1 MSKKENS
8 FTNIQLKEKLCKNLI
23 EDIKKDTQN
32 KKHLMDIPN
41 YITDNLNKELRE
53 YQKMALLHFYKLQNL
68 KDYYIDYYKDE
79 EKFLNKNN
87 NYTLN
92 HLMFNMATGSGKTL
106 VMAALM
112 LELYKQGYRNFI
124 FFVNSR
130 SILEKTKAN
139 FCDESSSKYLFA
151 REINIGENR
160 LKINAVNNFT
170 ESEDNA
176 INIHFATVQ
185 GLYSLFTNERENNL
199 IFDDLKNQKIV
210 LLADEAHHL
219 NADTKKQTKAEQV
232 EKDSWESII
241 QKAFS
246 ANTSNLLLEFTATIP
261 NDKNVYYKYKNK
273 IVYEYDLKSF
283 CADGYSKRIYLMKYD
298 DTDIKSRFL
307 GACLSSL
314 YRQLLAAKNDV
325 ALKKP
330 VILFKSESIAKSNEN
345 QILFNDLIKNLQ
357 SKDIYD
363 FYNIVNNSNSDSNS
377 ELLEYSLKFYE
388 NTFGESFADNI
399 VTYLQTM
406 FIEQFQLNANDDKQA
421 EANQIK
427 LNTLEDKENEIRV
440 IFAVDKLNEGWDV
453 LNLFDIVRLGG
464 KANKNTTTKEAQLIG
479 RGARYFPFTYQE
491 NSDANKYCRKFD
503 NDATNELSML
513 ERLSYHS
520 HNEVSYITN
529 LSNELKEQGILLE
542 NGDDTEIK
550 VELTLSEKA
559 KDIIINKQNSIYYVK
574 NERQVRK
581 NKKDLFNT
589 TEILRKSKAIEIPLI
604 SNNISEVEELNNNNN
619 NNKENY
625 ITQNNKLAEKISYK
639 IFAKA
644 MNILNISMQKLHNIF
659 GKNTYKTKLDFYNYY
674 IQQMDLVFNQKQ
686 RFDNAEINLKIAKYF
701 LQNFLEITNQEKAVN
716 YEVSDFQLKKLENPA
731 KERIIYRNKNK
742 VKQQH
747 NYEWLYYTQY
757 SFDSDLENDFLQ
769 FIENNKAK
777 INNKFDYWFIIRN
790 EGFAEFK
797 IYNNNKND
805 NKNYAKGFEP
815 DFIFFGKPKNE
826 NKNENKNETKNENK
840 NETKNENKND
850 YLSTEIIME
859 SKGKIF
865 FDEWKEDLL
874 TNNFNGSIKTLN
886 SSEVKIFSLPFF
898 LDSKGSENN
907 FKNKFDEL
915 FSN

>member
-1 MSKKENS
+1 MSEN
-8 FTNIQLKEKLCKNLI
+8 KLSAKLA
-23 EDIKKDTQN
+23 EDIQN
-32 KKHLMDIPN
+32 YGEPEIPN
-41 YITDNLNKELRE
+41 YINDNLKYQLRKYQETALKHYYQLQKRKGNK
-53 YQKMALLHFYKLQNL
+53 
-68 KDYYIDYYKDE
+68 
-79 EKFLNKNN
+79 
-87 NYTLN
+87 LN

-160 LKINAVNNFT
+160 LKIKAVNNFN
-170 ESEDNA
+170 ESEDDA

-199 IFDDLKNQKIV
+199 IFDDLKDQKIV

-261 NDKNVYYKYKNK
+261 NDKNVYNKYKNK

-314 YRQLLAAKNDV
+314 YRQLLAAKNNV

-574 NERQVRK
+574 NERQVRR

-604 SNNISEVEELNNNNN
+604 SNNISEVEELNNANNNNNNNN

-659 GKNTYKTKLDFYNYY
+659 GKNTYTTKLDFYNYY

-747 NYEWLYYTQY
+747 NYEWLYYTKY

-840 NETKNENKND
+840 ND

>member
-1 MSKKENS
+1 MSEN
-8 FTNIQLKEKLCKNLI
+8 KLSAKLA
-23 EDIKKDTQN
+23 EDIQN
-32 KKHLMDIPN
+32 YGEPEITN
-41 YITDNLNKELRE
+41 YINDNLKYQLRKYQETALKHYYQLQKRKGNK
-53 YQKMALLHFYKLQNL
+53 
-68 KDYYIDYYKDE
+68 
-79 EKFLNKNN
+79 
-87 NYTLN
+87 LN

-160 LKINAVNNFT
+160 LKIKAVNNFN

-185 GLYSLFTNERENNL
+185 GLYNLFTNERENNL

-261 NDKNVYYKYKNK
+261 NDKNVYNKYKNK

-283 CADGYSKRIYLMKYD
+283 CAEGYSKRIYLMKYD

-314 YRQLLAAKNDV
+314 YRQLLAAKNNV

-388 NTFGESFADNI
+388 NTFGENFADNI

-581 NKKDLFNT
+581 NKDLFNT

-604 SNNISEVEELNNNNN
+604 SNNISEVEELNNANNNNNNN

-659 GKNTYKTKLDFYNYY
+659 GKNTYTTKLDFYNYY

-742 VKQQH
+742 VKEKH

-840 NETKNENKND
+840 ND

>member
-1 MSKKENS
+1 MSEN
-8 FTNIQLKEKLCKNLI
+8 KLSAKLA
-23 EDIKKDTQN
+23 EDIQN
-32 KKHLMDIPN
+32 YGEPEIPN
-41 YITDNLNKELRE
+41 YINDNLKYQLRKYQETALKHYYQLQKRKGNK
-53 YQKMALLHFYKLQNL
+53 
-68 KDYYIDYYKDE
+68 
-79 EKFLNKNN
+79 
-87 NYTLN
+87 LN

-160 LKINAVNNFT
+160 LKIKAVNNFN
-170 ESEDNA
+170 ESEDDA

-199 IFDDLKNQKIV
+199 IFDDLKDQKIV

-388 NTFGESFADNI
+388 NTFGENFADNI

-604 SNNISEVEELNNNNN
+604 SNNISEVEELNNANNNNNNNN

-659 GKNTYKTKLDFYNYY
+659 GKNTYTTKLDFYNNY

-805 NKNYAKGFEP
+805 NVNYAKGFEP

-826 NKNENKNETKNENK
+826 NKNENTNEN
-840 NETKNENKND
+840 KNENKND

>member
-1 MSKKENS
+1 MSEN
-8 FTNIQLKEKLCKNLI
+8 KLSAKLA
-23 EDIKKDTQN
+23 EDIQN
-32 KKHLMDIPN
+32 YGEPEIPN
-41 YITDNLNKELRE
+41 YINDNLKYQLRKYQETALKHYYQLQKRKGNK
-53 YQKMALLHFYKLQNL
+53 
-68 KDYYIDYYKDE
+68 
-79 EKFLNKNN
+79 
-87 NYTLN
+87 LN

-160 LKINAVNNFT
+160 LKIKAVNNFN
-170 ESEDNA
+170 ESEDDA

-199 IFDDLKNQKIV
+199 IFDDLKDQKIV

-314 YRQLLAAKNDV
+314 YRQLLAAKNNV

-363 FYNIVNNSNSDSNS
+363 FYNIVNNSNSDSDTNS

-388 NTFGESFADNI
+388 NTFGENFADNI

-581 NKKDLFNT
+581 NKDLFNT

-604 SNNISEVEELNNNNN
+604 SNNISEVEELNNANNNNNNNN

-742 VKQQH
+742 VKEKH
-747 NYEWLYYTQY
+747 NYEWLYYTKY

-826 NKNENKNETKNENK
+826 NKNENKN
-840 NETKNENKND
+840 D

-865 FDEWKEDLL
+865 FDQWKEDLL

-898 LDSKGSENN
+898 LDLKGSENN

>member
-1 MSKKENS
+1 MSEN
-8 FTNIQLKEKLCKNLI
+8 KLSAKLA
-23 EDIKKDTQN
+23 EDIQN
-32 KKHLMDIPN
+32 YGEPEIPN
-41 YITDNLNKELRE
+41 YINDNLKYQLRKYQETALKHYYQLQKRKGNK
-53 YQKMALLHFYKLQNL
+53 
-68 KDYYIDYYKDE
+68 
-79 EKFLNKNN
+79 
-87 NYTLN
+87 LN

-160 LKINAVNNFT
+160 LKIKAVNNFN
-170 ESEDNA
+170 ESEDDA

-199 IFDDLKNQKIV
+199 ILDDLKNQKIV

-314 YRQLLAAKNDV
+314 YRQLLAAKNNV

-388 NTFGESFADNI
+388 NTFGENFADNI

-581 NKKDLFNT
+581 NKDLFNT

-604 SNNISEVEELNNNNN
+604 SNNISEVEELNNANNNN

-659 GKNTYKTKLDFYNYY
+659 GKNKYKTKLDFYNYY

-742 VKQQH
+742 VKQH

-769 FIENNKAK
+769 FIESNKAK

-826 NKNENKNETKNENK
+826 NTNEN
-840 NETKNENKND
+840 KNENKND

-859 SKGKIF
+859 SKGTIF

>member
-1 MSKKENS
+1 MSEN
-8 FTNIQLKEKLCKNLI
+8 KLSAKLA
-23 EDIKKDTQN
+23 EDIQN
-32 KKHLMDIPN
+32 YGEPEIPN
-41 YITDNLNKELRE
+41 YINDNLKYQLRKYQETALKHYYQLQKRKGNK
-53 YQKMALLHFYKLQNL
+53 
-68 KDYYIDYYKDE
+68 
-79 EKFLNKNN
+79 
-87 NYTLN
+87 LN

-139 FCDESSSKYLFA
+139 FCDESSAKYLFA

-160 LKINAVNNFT
+160 LKIKAINNFN
-170 ESEDNA
+170 ESEDDA

-199 IFDDLKNQKIV
+199 TFNDLKNQKIV

-261 NDKNVYYKYKNK
+261 NDKNVYNKYKNK
-273 IVYEYDLKSF
+273 IVYEYNLKSF
-283 CADGYSKRIYLMKYD
+283 CAEGYSKRIYLMKYD
-298 DTDIKSRFL
+298 DTDIRSRFL

-314 YRQLLAAKNDV
+314 YRQLLAAKNNV

-363 FYNIVNNSNSDSNS
+363 FYNIVNNSNSDSDNNS

-388 NTFGESFADNI
+388 NTFGENFADNI

-581 NKKDLFNT
+581 NKDLFNT

-604 SNNISEVEELNNNNN
+604 SNNISEVEELNNANN

-797 IYNNNKND
+797 IYNNNKDD
-805 NKNYAKGFEP
+805 NVNYAKGFEP

-826 NKNENKNETKNENK
+826 NKNDNK

-859 SKGKIF
+859 SKGTIF
-865 FDEWKEDLL
+865 FDKWKEDLL
-874 TNNFNGSIKTLN
+874 TNFNFNGSIKTLN

>member
-1 MSKKENS
+1 MSEN
-8 FTNIQLKEKLCKNLI
+8 KLSAKLA
-23 EDIKKDTQN
+23 EDIQN
-32 KKHLMDIPN
+32 YGEPEIPN
-41 YITDNLNKELRE
+41 YINDNLKYQLRKYQETALKHYYQLQKRKGNK
-53 YQKMALLHFYKLQNL
+53 
-68 KDYYIDYYKDE
+68 
-79 EKFLNKNN
+79 
-87 NYTLN
+87 LN

-139 FCDESSSKYLFA
+139 FCDESSAKYLFA

-840 NETKNENKND
+840 ND

>member
-1 MSKKENS
+1 MSEN
-8 FTNIQLKEKLCKNLI
+8 KLSAKLA
-23 EDIKKDTQN
+23 EDIQN
-32 KKHLMDIPN
+32 YGEPEIPN
-41 YITDNLNKELRE
+41 YINDNLKYQLRKYQETALKHYYQLQKRKGNK
-53 YQKMALLHFYKLQNL
+53 
-68 KDYYIDYYKDE
+68 
-79 EKFLNKNN
+79 
-87 NYTLN
+87 LN

-160 LKINAVNNFT
+160 LKIKAVNNFN
-170 ESEDNA
+170 ESEDDA

-199 IFDDLKNQKIV
+199 IFDDLKDQKIV

-261 NDKNVYYKYKNK
+261 NDKNVYNKYKNK

-314 YRQLLAAKNDV
+314 YRQLLAAKNNV

-388 NTFGESFADNI
+388 NTFGENFADNI

-604 SNNISEVEELNNNNN
+604 SNNISEVEELNNANN

-747 NYEWLYYTQY
+747 NYEWLYYTKY

-805 NKNYAKGFEP
+805 NVNYAKGFEP

-826 NKNENKNETKNENK
+826 NKNENTNEN
-840 NETKNENKND
+840 KNENKND

>member
-1 MSKKENS
+1 MSEN
-8 FTNIQLKEKLCKNLI
+8 KLSAKLA
-23 EDIKKDTQN
+23 EDIQN
-32 KKHLMDIPN
+32 YGEPEIPN
-41 YITDNLNKELRE
+41 YINDNLKYQLRKYQETALKHYYQLQKRKGNK
-53 YQKMALLHFYKLQNL
+53 
-68 KDYYIDYYKDE
+68 
-79 EKFLNKNN
+79 
-87 NYTLN
+87 LN

-185 GLYSLFTNERENNL
+185 GLYNLFTNERENNL
-199 IFDDLKNQKIV
+199 IFNDLNNQKIV
-210 LLADEAHHL
+210 FLADEAHHL

-261 NDKNVYYKYKNK
+261 NDKNVYNKYKNK
-273 IVYEYDLKSF
+273 IVYEYNLKSF

-314 YRQLLAAKNDV
+314 YRQLLAAKNNV

-363 FYNIVNNSNSDSNS
+363 FYNIVNNSNSDSDTNS

-388 NTFGESFADNI
+388 NTFGENFADNI

-574 NERQVRK
+574 NERQVRR

-604 SNNISEVEELNNNNN
+604 SNNISEVEELNNANNNNNNNN

-742 VKQQH
+742 VKQH

-826 NKNENKNETKNENK
+826 NKN
-840 NETKNENKND
+840 D

-865 FDEWKEDLL
+865 FDQWKEDLL

-898 LDSKGSENN
+898 LDLKGSENN

>member
-1 MSKKENS
+1 MSEN
-8 FTNIQLKEKLCKNLI
+8 KLSAKLA
-23 EDIKKDTQN
+23 EDIQN
-32 KKHLMDIPN
+32 YGEPEIPN
-41 YITDNLNKELRE
+41 YINDNLKYQLRKYQETALKHYYQLQKRKGNK
-53 YQKMALLHFYKLQNL
+53 
-68 KDYYIDYYKDE
+68 
-79 EKFLNKNN
+79 
-87 NYTLN
+87 LN

-139 FCDESSSKYLFA
+139 FCDESSAKYLFA

-160 LKINAVNNFT
+160 LKIKAVNNFN

-314 YRQLLAAKNDV
+314 YRQLLAAKNNV

-388 NTFGESFADNI
+388 NTFGENFADNI

-604 SNNISEVEELNNNNN
+604 SNNISEVEELNNANNNN

-659 GKNTYKTKLDFYNYY
+659 GKNTYKTKLDFYNNY

-797 IYNNNKND
+797 IYNNDKND
-805 NKNYAKGFEP
+805 NVNYAKGFEP

-826 NKNENKNETKNENK
+826 NTNENT
-840 NETKNENKND
+840 NENKND

>member
-1 MSKKENS
+1 MSEN
-8 FTNIQLKEKLCKNLI
+8 KLSAKLA
-23 EDIKKDTQN
+23 EDIQN
-32 KKHLMDIPN
+32 YGEPEIPN
-41 YITDNLNKELRE
+41 YINDNLKYQLRKYQETALKHYYQLQKRKGNK
-53 YQKMALLHFYKLQNL
+53 
-68 KDYYIDYYKDE
+68 
-79 EKFLNKNN
+79 
-87 NYTLN
+87 LN

-160 LKINAVNNFT
+160 LKIKAVNNFN
-170 ESEDNA
+170 ESEDDA

-199 IFDDLKNQKIV
+199 IFDDLKDQKIV

-314 YRQLLAAKNDV
+314 YRQLLAAKNNV

-363 FYNIVNNSNSDSNS
+363 FYNIVNNSNSDSDTNS

-388 NTFGESFADNI
+388 NTFGENFADNI

-604 SNNISEVEELNNNNN
+604 SNNISEVEELNNANN

-742 VKQQH
+742 VKEKH
-747 NYEWLYYTQY
+747 NYEWLYYTKY

-805 NKNYAKGFEP
+805 NVNYAKGFEP

-826 NKNENKNETKNENK
+826 NKNENTNEN
-840 NETKNENKND
+840 KNENKND

>member
-1 MSKKENS
+1 MSEN
-8 FTNIQLKEKLCKNLI
+8 KLSAKLA
-23 EDIKKDTQN
+23 EDIQN
-32 KKHLMDIPN
+32 YGEPEIPN
-41 YITDNLNKELRE
+41 YINDNLKYQLRKYQETALKHYYQLQKRKGNK
-53 YQKMALLHFYKLQNL
+53 
-68 KDYYIDYYKDE
+68 
-79 EKFLNKNN
+79 
-87 NYTLN
+87 LN

-160 LKINAVNNFT
+160 LKIKAVNNFN

-219 NADTKKQTKAEQV
+219 NSDTKKQTKAEQV

-314 YRQLLAAKNDV
+314 YRQLLAAKNNV

-363 FYNIVNNSNSDSNS
+363 FYNIVNNNSDSNS

-388 NTFGESFADNI
+388 NTFGENFADNI

-581 NKKDLFNT
+581 NKDLFNT

-604 SNNISEVEELNNNNN
+604 SNNISEVEELNNANNNN

-659 GKNTYKTKLDFYNYY
+659 GKNKYKTKLDFYNYY

-805 NKNYAKGFEP
+805 NENYAKGFEP

-826 NKNENKNETKNENK
+826 NKNENT
-840 NETKNENKND
+840 NENKND

>member
-1 MSKKENS
+1 MSEN
-8 FTNIQLKEKLCKNLI
+8 KLSAKLA
-23 EDIKKDTQN
+23 EDIQN
-32 KKHLMDIPN
+32 YGEPEIPN
-41 YITDNLNKELRE
+41 YINDNLKYQLRKYQETALKHYYQLQKRKGNK
-53 YQKMALLHFYKLQNL
+53 
-68 KDYYIDYYKDE
+68 
-79 EKFLNKNN
+79 
-87 NYTLN
+87 LN

-160 LKINAVNNFT
+160 LKIKAVNNFN

-199 IFDDLKNQKIV
+199 ILDDLNNQKIV

-314 YRQLLAAKNDV
+314 YRQLLAAKNNV

-388 NTFGESFADNI
+388 NTFGENFADNI

-604 SNNISEVEELNNNNN
+604 SNNISEVEELNNANNNNNN

-659 GKNTYKTKLDFYNYY
+659 GKNTYKTKLEFYNNY

-747 NYEWLYYTQY
+747 NYEWLYYTKY

-805 NKNYAKGFEP
+805 NVNYAKGFEP

-826 NKNENKNETKNENK
+826 N
-840 NETKNENKND
+840 KNENKND

>member
-1 MSKKENS
+1 MSEN
-8 FTNIQLKEKLCKNLI
+8 KLSAKLA
-23 EDIKKDTQN
+23 EDIQN
-32 KKHLMDIPN
+32 YGEPEIPN
-41 YITDNLNKELRE
+41 YINDNLKYQLRKYQETALKHYYQLQKRKGNK
-53 YQKMALLHFYKLQNL
+53 
-68 KDYYIDYYKDE
+68 
-79 EKFLNKNN
+79 
-87 NYTLN
+87 LN

-160 LKINAVNNFT
+160 LKIKAVNNFN
-170 ESEDNA
+170 ESEDDA

-199 IFDDLKNQKIV
+199 IFDDLKDQKIV

-261 NDKNVYYKYKNK
+261 NDKNVYNKYKNK

-388 NTFGESFADNI
+388 NTFGENFADNI

-604 SNNISEVEELNNNNN
+604 SNNISEVEELNNANNNNNNNN

-742 VKQQH
+742 VKEKH
-747 NYEWLYYTQY
+747 NYEWLYYTKY

-826 NKNENKNETKNENK
+826 NKNENKN
-840 NETKNENKND
+840 D

-865 FDEWKEDLL
+865 FDQWKEDLL

-898 LDSKGSENN
+898 LDLKGSENN

>member
-1 MSKKENS
+1 MSEN
-8 FTNIQLKEKLCKNLI
+8 KLSAKLA
-23 EDIKKDTQN
+23 EDIQN
-32 KKHLMDIPN
+32 YGEPEIPN
-41 YITDNLNKELRE
+41 YINDNLKYQLRKYQETALKHYYQLQKRKGNK
-53 YQKMALLHFYKLQNL
+53 
-68 KDYYIDYYKDE
+68 
-79 EKFLNKNN
+79 
-87 NYTLN
+87 LN

-139 FCDESSSKYLFA
+139 FCDESSAKYLFA

-160 LKINAVNNFT
+160 LKIKAVNNFN

-199 IFDDLKNQKIV
+199 TFNDLNNQKIV
-210 LLADEAHHL
+210 FLADEAHHL

-261 NDKNVYYKYKNK
+261 NDKNVYNKYKNK

-283 CADGYSKRIYLMKYD
+283 CAEGYSKRIYLMKYD

-314 YRQLLAAKNDV
+314 YRQLLAAKNNV

-388 NTFGESFADNI
+388 NTFGENFADNI

-604 SNNISEVEELNNNNN
+604 SNNISEVEELNNANNNNNNNN

-659 GKNTYKTKLDFYNYY
+659 GKNKYKTKLDFYNYY

-747 NYEWLYYTQY
+747 NYEWLYYTKY

-769 FIENNKAK
+769 FIESNKAK

-826 NKNENKNETKNENK
+826 NKND
-840 NETKNENKND
+840 NKND

>member
-1 MSKKENS
+1 MSEN
-8 FTNIQLKEKLCKNLI
+8 KLSAKLA
-23 EDIKKDTQN
+23 EDIQN
-32 KKHLMDIPN
+32 YGEPEIPN
-41 YITDNLNKELRE
+41 YINDNLKYQLRKYQETALKHYYQLQKRKGNK
-53 YQKMALLHFYKLQNL
+53 
-68 KDYYIDYYKDE
+68 
-79 EKFLNKNN
+79 
-87 NYTLN
+87 LN

-139 FCDESSSKYLFA
+139 FCDESSAKYLFA

-160 LKINAVNNFT
+160 LKIKAVNNFN

-185 GLYSLFTNERENNL
+185 GLYNLFTNERENNL
-199 IFDDLKNQKIV
+199 TFNDLNNQKIV

-261 NDKNVYYKYKNK
+261 NDKNVYNKYKNK

-314 YRQLLAAKNDV
+314 YRQLLAAKNNV

-363 FYNIVNNSNSDSNS
+363 FYNIVNNSNSDSDTNS

-388 NTFGESFADNI
+388 NTFGENFADNI

-491 NSDANKYCRKFD
+491 NSNENKYCRKFD

-581 NKKDLFNT
+581 NKDLFNT

-604 SNNISEVEELNNNNN
+604 SNNISEVEELNNANNNNNNNN

-659 GKNTYKTKLDFYNYY
+659 GKNKYKTKLDFYNYY

-840 NETKNENKND
+840 ND

>member
-1 MSKKENS
+1 MSEN
-8 FTNIQLKEKLCKNLI
+8 KLSAKLA
-23 EDIKKDTQN
+23 EDIQN
-32 KKHLMDIPN
+32 YGEPEIPN
-41 YITDNLNKELRE
+41 YINDNLKYQLRKYQETALKHYYQLQKRKGNK
-53 YQKMALLHFYKLQNL
+53 
-68 KDYYIDYYKDE
+68 
-79 EKFLNKNN
+79 
-87 NYTLN
+87 LN

-139 FCDESSSKYLFA
+139 FCDESSAKYLFA
-151 REINIGENR
+151 NEIKIDENNV
-160 LKINAVNNFT
+160 KIKAVNNFT
-170 ESEDNA
+170 ESESDA

-199 IFDDLKNQKIV
+199 TFNDLNNQKIV
-210 LLADEAHHL
+210 FLADEAHHL
-219 NADTKKQTKAEQV
+219 NADTKKAEQV

-261 NDKNVYYKYKNK
+261 NDKNVYNKYKNK
-273 IVYEYDLKSF
+273 IVYEYNLKSF

-314 YRQLLAAKNDV
+314 YRQLLAAKNNV

-377 ELLEYSLKFYE
+377 ELLEHSLKFYE
-388 NTFGESFADNI
+388 NTFGENFADNI

-464 KANKNTTTKEAQLIG
+464 KSNKATTTKEVQLIG
-479 RGARYFPFTYQE
+479 RGARYFPFIYDE
-491 NSDANKYCRKFD
+491 NPDNIYIRKFD
-503 NDATNELSML
+503 NDADNELSML

-529 LSNELKEQGILLE
+529 LSRELHEQGILLANSDYE
-542 NGDDTEIK
+542 EIK
-550 VELTLSEKA
+550 VELTLSERA
-559 KDIIINKQNSIYYVK
+559 KDIIINKQNTIYYVK
-574 NERQVRK
+574 NERQK
-581 NKKDLFNT
+581 QSQDLFNT
-589 TEILRKSKAIEIPLI
+589 PEILKKSKAIEIPLI
-604 SNNISEVEELNNNNN
+604 SNNISEVEELNNANNN
-619 NNKENY
+619 NKNKENY

-659 GKNTYKTKLDFYNYY
+659 GKNTYKTKLDFYNNY
-674 IQQMDLVFNQKQ
+674 IQQMDLVFNKRQG
-686 RFDNAEINLKIAKYF
+686 FDNVEINLKIAKYF
-701 LQNFLEITNQEKAVN
+701 LQNFLEIARKEKTVN
-716 YEVSDFQLKKLENPA
+716 YTVTEFQLKKLENPA

-747 NYEWLYYTQY
+747 SYE
-757 SFDSDLENDFLQ
+757 
-769 FIENNKAK
+769 
-777 INNKFDYWFIIRN
+777 
-790 EGFAEFK
+790 
-797 IYNNNKND
+797 
-805 NKNYAKGFEP
+805 
-815 DFIFFGKPKNE
+815 
-826 NKNENKNETKNENK
+826 
-840 NETKNENKND
+840 
-850 YLSTEIIME
+850 
-859 SKGKIF
+859 
-865 FDEWKEDLL
+865 
-874 TNNFNGSIKTLN
+874 
-886 SSEVKIFSLPFF
+886 
-898 LDSKGSENN
+898 
-907 FKNKFDEL
+907 
-915 FSN
+915 

>member
-1 MSKKENS
+1 MSEN
-8 FTNIQLKEKLCKNLI
+8 KLSAKLA
-23 EDIKKDTQN
+23 EDIQN
-32 KKHLMDIPN
+32 YGEPEIPN
-41 YITDNLNKELRE
+41 YINDNLKYQLRKYQETALKHYYQLQKRKGNK
-53 YQKMALLHFYKLQNL
+53 
-68 KDYYIDYYKDE
+68 
-79 EKFLNKNN
+79 
-87 NYTLN
+87 LN

-160 LKINAVNNFT
+160 LKIKAVNNFN
-170 ESEDNA
+170 ESEDDA

-199 IFDDLKNQKIV
+199 ILDDLNNQKIV

-314 YRQLLAAKNDV
+314 YRQLLAAKNNV

-388 NTFGESFADNI
+388 NTFGENFADNI

-491 NSDANKYCRKFD
+491 NSNENKYCRKFD

-604 SNNISEVEELNNNNN
+604 SNNISEVEELNNANNNNNNNN

-659 GKNTYKTKLDFYNYY
+659 GKNTYTTKLDFYNYY

-742 VKQQH
+742 VKEKH

-826 NKNENKNETKNENK
+826 NKNENKN
-840 NETKNENKND
+840 D

-865 FDEWKEDLL
+865 FDQWKEDLL

-898 LDSKGSENN
+898 LDLKGSENN

>member
-1 MSKKENS
+1 MLNENQNQNILSKELAAA
-8 FTNIQLKEKLCKNLI
+8 LKY
-23 EDIKKDTQN
+23 N
-32 KKHLMDIPN
+32 KTITIPN
-41 YITDNLNKELRE
+41 YVIDNLNKELRE
-53 YQKMALLHFYKLQNL
+53 YQKTALLHYYLLQNNTT
-68 KDYYIDYYKDE
+68 
-79 EKFLNKNN
+79 NKPNQ
-87 NYTLN
+87 
-92 HLMFNMATGSGKTL
+92 LMFNMATGSGKTL

-139 FCDESSSKYLFA
+139 FCDESSAKYLFA
-151 REINIGENR
+151 NEIKIDENNV
-160 LKINAVNNFT
+160 KIKAVNNFT
-170 ESEDNA
+170 ESESDA

-199 IFDDLKNQKIV
+199 TFNDLNNQKIV
-210 LLADEAHHL
+210 FLADEAHHL

-261 NDKNVYYKYKNK
+261 NDKNVAAKYADK
-273 IVYEYDLKSF
+273 IVYEYNLKSF

-314 YRQLLAAKNDV
+314 YRQLLAAKNNV

-345 QILFNDLIKNLQ
+345 QILFNDFIQNLQ

-363 FYNIVNNSNSDSNS
+363 FYNIVNNSNS
-377 ELLEYSLKFYE
+377 ELLEHSLKFYE
-388 NTFGESFADNI
+388 NTFGENFADNI
-399 VTYLQTM
+399 ITYLQTM

-421 EANQIK
+421 ETNQIK
-427 LNTLEDKENEIRV
+427 LNTLEDDGNEIRI

-464 KANKNTTTKEAQLIG
+464 KSNKATTTKEVQLIG

-491 NSDANKYCRKFD
+491 NSDENKYCRKFD

-589 TEILRKSKAIEIPLI
+589 TEIFRKSKAIEIPLI
-604 SNNISEVEELNNNNN
+604 SNNISEVEELNNADNNN
-619 NNKENY
+619 KNKENY

-659 GKNTYKTKLDFYNYY
+659 GKNTYKTKLNFYNNY

-716 YEVSDFQLKKLENPA
+716 YEVSDFQLKKLENPV

-747 NYEWLYYTQY
+747 NYEWLYYTKY

-769 FIENNKAK
+769 FIESNKAK

-805 NKNYAKGFEP
+805 NENYAKGFEP

-826 NKNENKNETKNENK
+826 NENKNK
-840 NETKNENKND
+840 

-865 FDEWKEDLL
+865 FDKWKEDLL

-898 LDSKGSENN
+898 LDLKGSENN

>member
-1 MSKKENS
+1 MSEN
-8 FTNIQLKEKLCKNLI
+8 KLSAKLA
-23 EDIKKDTQN
+23 EDIQN
-32 KKHLMDIPN
+32 YGEPEIPN
-41 YITDNLNKELRE
+41 YINDNLKYQLRKYQETALKHYYQLQKRKGNK
-53 YQKMALLHFYKLQNL
+53 
-68 KDYYIDYYKDE
+68 
-79 EKFLNKNN
+79 
-87 NYTLN
+87 LN

-139 FCDESSSKYLFA
+139 FCDESSAKYLFA
-151 REINIGENR
+151 REINIGENK
-160 LKINAVNNFT
+160 LKIKAVNNFN
-170 ESEDNA
+170 ESEDDA

-185 GLYSLFTNERENNL
+185 GLYNLFTNERENNL
-199 IFDDLKNQKIV
+199 ILDDLKNQKIV

-261 NDKNVYYKYKNK
+261 NDKNVYNKYKNK

-314 YRQLLAAKNDV
+314 YRQLLAAKNNV

-388 NTFGESFADNI
+388 NTFGENFADNI

-581 NKKDLFNT
+581 NKDLFNT

-604 SNNISEVEELNNNNN
+604 SNNISEVEELNNANNNN

-659 GKNTYKTKLDFYNYY
+659 GKNTYTTKLDFYNNY

-747 NYEWLYYTQY
+747 NYEWLYYTKY

-826 NKNENKNETKNENK
+826 NKNENKN
-840 NETKNENKND
+840 D

>member
-1 MSKKENS
+1 
-8 FTNIQLKEKLCKNLI
+8 
-23 EDIKKDTQN
+23 
-32 KKHLMDIPN
+32 
-41 YITDNLNKELRE
+41 
-53 YQKMALLHFYKLQNL
+53 
-68 KDYYIDYYKDE
+68 
-79 EKFLNKNN
+79 
-87 NYTLN
+87 
-92 HLMFNMATGSGKTL
+92 
-106 VMAALM
+106 
-112 LELYKQGYRNFI
+112 
-124 FFVNSR
+124 
-130 SILEKTKAN
+130 
-139 FCDESSSKYLFA
+139 
-151 REINIGENR
+151 
-160 LKINAVNNFT
+160 
-170 ESEDNA
+170 
-176 INIHFATVQ
+176 
-185 GLYSLFTNERENNL
+185 
-199 IFDDLKNQKIV
+199 
-210 LLADEAHHL
+210 
-219 NADTKKQTKAEQV
+219 
-232 EKDSWESII
+232 
-241 QKAFS
+241 
-246 ANTSNLLLEFTATIP
+246 
-261 NDKNVYYKYKNK
+261 
-273 IVYEYDLKSF
+273 
-283 CADGYSKRIYLMKYD
+283 MKYD

-314 YRQLLAAKNDV
+314 YRQLLAAKNNV

-388 NTFGESFADNI
+388 NTFGENFADNI

-604 SNNISEVEELNNNNN
+604 SNNISEVEELNNANNNNNNNNN

-659 GKNTYKTKLDFYNYY
+659 GKNTYTTKLDFYNNY
-674 IQQMDLVFNQKQ
+674 IKQMDLVFNQKQ

-805 NKNYAKGFEP
+805 NVNYAKGFEP
-815 DFIFFGKPKNE
+815 DFIFFGKP
-826 NKNENKNETKNENK
+826 K

>member
-1 MSKKENS
+1 MSEN
-8 FTNIQLKEKLCKNLI
+8 KLSAKLA
-23 EDIKKDTQN
+23 EDIQN
-32 KKHLMDIPN
+32 YGEPKIPN
-41 YITDNLNKELRE
+41 YINDNLKYQLRKYQETALKHYYQLQKRKGNK
-53 YQKMALLHFYKLQNL
+53 
-68 KDYYIDYYKDE
+68 
-79 EKFLNKNN
+79 
-87 NYTLN
+87 LN

-139 FCDESSSKYLFA
+139 FCDESSAKYLFA

-160 LKINAVNNFT
+160 LKIKAVNNFN

-199 IFDDLKNQKIV
+199 ILDDLNNQKIV

-261 NDKNVYYKYKNK
+261 NDKNVYNKYKNK

-314 YRQLLAAKNDV
+314 YRQLLAAKNNV

-388 NTFGESFADNI
+388 NTFGENFADNI

-581 NKKDLFNT
+581 NKDLFNT

-604 SNNISEVEELNNNNN
+604 SNNISEVEELNNANN

-659 GKNTYKTKLDFYNYY
+659 GKNTYTTKLDFYNNY
-674 IQQMDLVFNQKQ
+674 IQQMDLVFNKKQ

-805 NKNYAKGFEP
+805 NVNYAKGFEP
-815 DFIFFGKPKNE
+815 DFIFFGKP
-826 NKNENKNETKNENK
+826 KNENK

-859 SKGKIF
+859 SKGTIF

>member
-1 MSKKENS
+1 MSEN
-8 FTNIQLKEKLCKNLI
+8 KLSAKLA
-23 EDIKKDTQN
+23 EDIQN
-32 KKHLMDIPN
+32 YGEPEIPN
-41 YITDNLNKELRE
+41 YINDNLKYQLRKYQETALKHYYQLQKRKGNK
-53 YQKMALLHFYKLQNL
+53 
-68 KDYYIDYYKDE
+68 
-79 EKFLNKNN
+79 
-87 NYTLN
+87 LN

-160 LKINAVNNFT
+160 LKIKAVNNFN

-199 IFDDLKNQKIV
+199 ILDDLNNQKIV

-314 YRQLLAAKNDV
+314 YRQLLAAKNNV

-388 NTFGESFADNI
+388 NTFGENFADNI

-581 NKKDLFNT
+581 NKDLFNT

-604 SNNISEVEELNNNNN
+604 SNNISEVEELNNANNNNNNNN

-659 GKNTYKTKLDFYNYY
+659 GKNTYTTKLDFYNNY

-742 VKQQH
+742 VKEKH
-747 NYEWLYYTQY
+747 NYEWLYYTKY

-826 NKNENKNETKNENK
+826 NTNEN
-840 NETKNENKND
+840 KNENKND

-865 FDEWKEDLL
+865 FNQWKENLL